1 MTPAQAVSA
10 KLEKANEGT
19 SHRMSVEPEGCVE
32 VAASDQ
38 IGLFRVVPI
47 PRDSFGS
54 QTGSDLTVSFPMPC
68 HTHASIA
75 ADADRSW
82 QPLDGMQPR
91 LAPVTK
97 ALIHLE

>member
-38 IGLFRVVPI
+38 IGL
-47 PRDSFGS
+47 
-54 QTGSDLTVSFPMPC
+54 VSRRP
-68 HTHASIA
+68 HSK
-75 ADADRSW
+75 
-82 QPLDGMQPR
+82 G
-91 LAPVTK
+91 
-97 ALIHLE
+97 